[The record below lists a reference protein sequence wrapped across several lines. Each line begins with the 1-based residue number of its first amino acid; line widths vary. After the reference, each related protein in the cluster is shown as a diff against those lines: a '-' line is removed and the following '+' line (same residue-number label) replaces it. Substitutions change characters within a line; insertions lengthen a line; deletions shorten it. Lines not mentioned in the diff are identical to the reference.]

1 MTKSHGRKF
10 DFDLYQWIWPYIN
23 IDLIIGKIQPMLNLK
38 LPTDN
43 TFYKTVWIWKI
54 NSRGK
59 KAWIVV
65 AKCMIEFFDVFVW

>member
-1 MTKSHGRKF
+1 MTKSRGRKF

-23 IDLIIGKIQPMLNLK
+23 IDLIIGKIQPMLNLSYQQIIHFIK
-38 LPTDN
+38 LYE
-43 TFYKTVWIWKI
+43 FEAKI

-65 AKCMIEFFDVFVW
+65 AKCMI